1 MKLEQQKDN
10 EISAKIE
17 KTVDWIRKLGKM
29 EEYVVDRIENEFA
42 VCENRKTGE
51 MINIKLQE
59 LPKNIKEG
67 NYLILKEGKYF
78 LSEKEEQ
85 DIKQRIEDKMN
96 NLWK

>member
-10 EISAKIE
+10 EIPTKIE

-67 NYLILKEGKYF
+67 KYF